1 MKKSV
6 IFLLIISVCL
16 IVAGCSAQQEEP
28 QTTEAEISSTAVQE
42 STTTGSGKSM
52 PSEFEPFE
60 CSGDYYSFDKSC
72 QPLSENGVQFYCA
85 ELNDGF
91 INTIFY
97 KIGDS
102 EKVLYNSPVE
112 ISIDGYVDNA
122 LYFHTVSTEENT
134 VTSLYRIEISYDET
148 GDIYD
153 SSLSYVSSYYD
164 VLIKAE
170 KNSLILSDS
179 LAYNGSYARLDT
191 LTGELTPIEY
201 MKEATY
207 ADYSDKAPINEAK
220 ALEIA
225 KSALSDNQYWNMS
238 WQITEN
244 LPTFN
249 GVVSSIFYVHP
260 YYIVGKP
267 GITLETYPDY
277 AWEFTLDYKVYTV
290 YISINA
296 VTGDVCYVDIQ
307 LND

>member
-1 MKKSV
+1 MV
-6 IFLLIISVCL
+6 T
-16 IVAGCSAQQEEP
+16 AGCTADSEP
-28 QTTEAEISSTAVQE
+28 MRTTV
-42 STTTGSGKSM
+42 STTAYVTQKQDDELTGQAFLA
-52 PSEFEPFE
+52 EFEPFK
-60 CSGDYYSFDKSC
+60 CSGKYYSFDKSRR
-72 QPLSENGVQFYCA
+72 PLSENGIQFYCA

-102 EKVLYNSPVE
+102 EKVLYTSPVE
-112 ISIDGYVDNA
+112 IYIDGYVDNA
-122 LYFHTVSTEENT
+122 LYFHTASAEENT
-134 VTSLYRIEISYDET
+134 IASLYRIEISYDET

-179 LAYNGSYARLDT
+179 LDYNGSYARLDT

-201 MKEATY
+201 MREAIY
-207 ADYSDKAPINEAK
+207 ADYSDKAPINEAE

-244 LPTFN
+244 LPMFN
-249 GVVSSIFYVHP
+249 GVISSIFYVHP

-277 AWEFTLDYKVYTV
+277 AWEFTLDYKAYTV
-290 YISINA
+290 YISIDA

>member
-1 MKKSV
+1 
-6 IFLLIISVCL
+6 
-16 IVAGCSAQQEEP
+16 
-28 QTTEAEISSTAVQE
+28 
-42 STTTGSGKSM
+42 M

-60 CSGDYYSFDKSC
+60 CSGDYYSFDKSR

-97 KIGDS
+97 KTGDS

-201 MKEATY
+201 MREATY
-207 ADYSDKAPINEAK
+207 ADYSDKAPINETK

-249 GVVSSIFYVHP
+249 GVNSSIFYVHP

-267 GITLETYPDY
+267 GITIETYPDY
-277 AWEFTLDYKVYTV
+277 AWEFTLDYKAYTV

>member
-1 MKKSV
+1 
-6 IFLLIISVCL
+6 
-16 IVAGCSAQQEEP
+16 
-28 QTTEAEISSTAVQE
+28 
-42 STTTGSGKSM
+42 M

-207 ADYSDKAPINEAK
+207 ADYSDKAPINETK

-277 AWEFTLDYKVYTV
+277 AWEFTLDYKAYTV